1 MTEYLT
7 AQTPIPEVMA
17 IKENDD
23 SSATNFR
30 LQFK

>member
-17 IKENDD
+17 TKANDD